1 MMSILAR
8 RKKDSAM
15 NQRRI
20 AILTLVAL
28 ATLALAACSR
38 PGSAYVGTW
47 VGPHHD
53 VEIISRHGGMFEA
66 EQQGHAEIDYY
77 HLDAQGDLTD
87 GLVVASMDPST
98 GALVI
103 RSPFGNETMKRGHRL
118 SAAEMR
124 AFEARRKAR
133 QAKAA
138 PMPPL

>member
-1 MMSILAR
+1 MH
-8 RKKDSAM
+8 K
-15 NQRRI
+15 RRI

-53 VEIISRHGGMFEA
+53 VETITRHGDTFSIR
-66 EQQGHAEIDYY
+66 QQGHAETDYY
-77 HLDAQGDLTD
+77 HLDSQGDLTD
-87 GLVVASMDPST
+87 GLVVASIDPRD
-98 GALVI
+98 GDLVVH
-103 RSPFGNETMKRGHRL
+103 SPFGDEAMRRGHRL
-118 SAAEMR
+118 SPAAIAR
-124 AFEARRKAR
+124 ITARRKER